1 MMKYS
6 ITLSSFKE
14 IFESP
19 TDALPMIDR
28 LNYDAVEFTGE
39 DDSIEDLD
47 NFTEALASYDLEVS
61 GVTGMWG
68 NLNRLAASRRL
79 LSYDAKTVKI
89 AKRYVIRC
97 VELCRKLGGQEFNI
111 CLFTDPSTVMP
122 DFSHRVLSHSDKFKV
137 VNKSIPILRN
147 LSKYAGDHG
156 VLLLLEPLNRY
167 ATPYCCTAADAL
179 DICKA
184 VDNPSF
190 GILLDTFHMNIEE
203 DSFSRALESTRDF
216 LYHMHFADNNRK
228 MPGEGHLDF
237 GSILRVLHKI
247 NYQRYISFEP
257 ILEKMSYL
265 ESLRK
270 GMAHIRDL
278 NSTEHQ

>member
-19 TDALPMIDR
+19 TDALPMIER
-28 LNYDAVEFTGE
+28 LNYDAVEFIGE
-39 DDSIEDLD
+39 DDSSEDLD
-47 NFTEALASYDLEVS
+47 NFTENLASYDLKVS

-68 NLNRLAASRRL
+68 NLNRSAASRRL

-97 VELCRKLGGQEFNI
+97 VELCRRLGGQEFNI
-111 CLFTDPSTVMP
+111 CLFTDPCTVMP
-122 DFSHRVLSHSDKFKV
+122 DFSHRVLSPSDKFAV

-147 LSKYAGDHG
+147 LSNYAGDHG

-203 DSFSRALESTRDF
+203 GSFSRALESTRDF
-216 LYHMHFADNNRK
+216 LHHMHFADNNRK

-237 GSILRVLHKI
+237 GSILRGLHKI
-247 NYQRYISFEP
+247 NYQQYISFEP

-270 GMAHIRDL
+270 GMAHIRNL
-278 NSTEHQ
+278 NSTEH